1 MGTNGIQD
9 QKSFGLNNSGDD
21 VYLFQGNDI
30 VDAVCY
36 GNVLIED
43 SKLWADDEPFS
54 DKTNSFFQR
63 HGTVDTDTS
72 ADWHNYGATYYE
84 FDPDYKMDATVTP
97 FLFPDDG
104 GIPVYDAQVLSLFIV
119 AVAAA
124 EVAIGLALIV
134 AMFRARKSVET
145 TSLNTLKD

>member
-1 MGTNGIQD
+1 MVPLAHYLIFSGILFAIGLAGVIIRRNIIVILMCLEMMLSAANVTLVAFSRAWGT
-9 QKSFGLNNSGDD
+9 
-21 VYLFQGNDI
+21 
-30 VDAVCY
+30 
-36 GNVLIED
+36 E
-43 SKLWADDEPFS
+43 
-54 DKTNSFFQR
+54 
-63 HGTVDTDTS
+63 
-72 ADWHNYGATYYE
+72 
-84 FDPDYKMDATVTP
+84 
-97 FLFPDDG
+97 